1 MPNHDYI
8 CPDCGTRDEVF
19 VRLRDDIPENTT
31 CSRCGGDESRK
42 VYDAEG
48 TCRVNKLRS
57 SWSDGYEIFQL
68 PPNCPDRVV
77 TSETQYQRTLAK
89 YGMDYKTGV
98 PETGRENE
106 CSAPAMQK
114 KNPQTRLPGTRT
126 KVRRKSK
133 QKRL

>member
-1 MPNHDYI
+1 MPHHDYI
-8 CPDCGTRDEVF
+8 CPDCGNRDEVY
-19 VRLRDDIPENTT
+19 VRMSDEVPASAT
-31 CSRCGGDESRK
+31 CSRCGRDESRK

-48 TCRVNKLRS
+48 MCRVNKLRND
-57 SWSDGYEIFQL
+57 WSDGHTIFQL

-77 TSETQYQRTLAK
+77 TSETQYHRTLAK

-133 QKRL
+133 RKRL

>member
-1 MPNHDYI
+1 MPHHDYI
-8 CPDCGTRDEVF
+8 CPDCGNRDEIY
-19 VRLRDDIPENTT
+19 VRMSDEVPASAT
-31 CSRCGGDESRK
+31 CTRCGRDESRK
-42 VYDAEG
+42 TYDAEG
-48 TCRVNKLRS
+48 MCRVNKLRN
-57 SWSDGYEIFQL
+57 SWSEGHTIFQL

-77 TSETQYQRTLAK
+77 TSETQYHRTLAK

>member
-1 MPNHDYI
+1 MPHHDYI
-8 CPDCGTRDEVF
+8 CPDCGNRDEIYVRMRDEV
-19 VRLRDDIPENTT
+19 PASAT

-48 TCRVNKLRS
+48 MCRVNKLRN
-57 SWSDGYEIFQL
+57 SWSDGHTIFQL

-77 TSETQYQRTLAK
+77 TSETQYHRTLAK